1 MALQYVTPDGV
12 LTVPGSYASYKVAP
26 NNSGLATTGTVFL
39 VGEADAGPS
48 YVDEGNLLYQ
58 NSFGPDQKADVVAK
72 YMSGQVVDAYSMAV
86 AASADPGI
94 TGSVNRIIIAKTN
107 TSVKSSSAILA
118 LGKADGTFA
127 GTAAGGAYGTLT
139 AKSAGQKGNLISR
152 TITESVEESLPTTGP
167 FVLCAAPVSTTVN
180 IRVNGGAV
188 LTPTT
193 FAQYD
198 SPTTIVSAINAQA
211 GVSCTGAVTRGAS
224 ITGPVSVLLTN
235 DNLLACHLDTAA
247 FTNLP
252 TVGDICVIPN
262 GSSWVSAANEG
273 TYVVISS
280 VAGRVGLYKVRN
292 AGDNSAVTNPSTETL
307 ATAAATD
314 ILFYS
319 PVVIT
324 LEAGE
329 PQAGLGKS
337 LEIAD
342 ATATFST
349 LCYTAATAAEI
360 LAGATPATQATFTS
374 TTALPYVNVSP
385 AEYKAGVSLV
395 RQVDATNQT
404 LTIGGNVILTLGY
417 TGTTASAVISGTSM
431 IITLTGGSSSALS
444 PITIDLED
452 YTTINDLCSYLNTL
466 GGFSAAAETASK
478 GSMAPINLDD
488 GTFNFATEKGVRTG
502 RIKADGYYFA
512 TAITYDSTLVDIAPP
527 GVATKLD
534 GLPAPIAASFL
545 AGGSRG
551 ATVQA
556 DIQGALD
563 ALKDVNGNF
572 LVPLFSNDSA
582 ADISDGVTAATSSYT
597 IDSINAACRSHVLQ
611 MSTLKQAKPRQA
623 LVSYWGTFTAAKNAA
638 GNISQPRGFM
648 PFQKVKDV
656 DSAGTLK
663 TFKPWAAAVK
673 AAGMQA
679 AGSYRD
685 ITGKFINISG
695 IVDPVGYNNQSLSNR
710 EDALLAGL
718 CPVIH
723 EEEGGFT
730 WVSDQTTYSADSNF
744 LYNSLQAVYAAD
756 TVAATA
762 AKRMGRIFK
771 GQSLADVNAAV
782 GVAVLGTILSEMKD
796 QKWLGASD
804 DAPKGYKNLVVKVVN
819 GNALVCSGE
828 IKIATGIKFIPISF
842 LVTAISQT
850 ATG

>member
-12 LTVPGSYASYKVAP
+12 LIVPGPYASYKVAP
-26 NNSGLATTGTVFL
+26 NNSGLATTGTLFL
-39 VGEADAGPS
+39 VGEGDAGPS
-48 YVDEGNLLYQ
+48 YADEGNLLYQ

-72 YMSGQVVDAYSMAV
+72 YMSGQVVDAYNMAV

-94 TGSVNRIIIAKTN
+94 PGSVNRIVIAKTN

-152 TITESVEESLPTTGP
+152 TITESVEESLPTTGS
-167 FVLCAAPVSTTVN
+167 FVLCAAPVATTIN
-180 IRVNGGAV
+180 CRVNGASV
-188 LTPTT
+188 ATAT

-198 SPTTIVSAINAQA
+198 SPTTMVSAINALS
-211 GVSCTGAVTRGAS
+211 GVSCTGAVTRGDS
-224 ITGPVSVLLTN
+224 ITGSVSVSMLF
-235 DNLLACHLDTAA
+235 DGGLACHLTTAS

-262 GSSWVSAANEG
+262 GSAFSTTNEG
-273 TYVVISS
+273 TYVVT
-280 VAGRVGLYKVRN
+280 VVAAGRVDLYKVRN
-292 AGDNSAVTNPSTETL
+292 AGNNSTVTSPEEQLAVT
-307 ATAAATD
+307 ATAAA

-324 LEAGE
+324 LKAGE
-329 PQAGLGKS
+329 PLAGLGKS

-342 ATATFST
+342 GVTATFST
-349 LCYTAATAAEI
+349 LCFTAATAAEI
-360 LAGATPATQATFTS
+360 LAGATPATQSTFTS

-385 AEYKAGVSLV
+385 AEYKAGVNLV
-395 RQVDATNQT
+395 RQVDATNQA

-417 TGTTASAVISGTSM
+417 TGTTASAVISGTTM
-431 IITLTGGSSSALS
+431 TITLAGGSSSALS
-444 PITIDLED
+444 PISIDLSD
-452 YTTINDLCSYLNTL
+452 YITINDLCSYLNTL

-478 GSMAPINLDD
+478 GSIAPVNLDD

-512 TAITYDSTLVDIAPP
+512 TSITYDSTLVDITPP

-545 AGGSRG
+545 TGGSRG

-572 LVPLFSNDSA
+572 LIPLFSNDSA
-582 ADISDGVTAATSSYT
+582 ADISDGVTAATSSYS

-648 PFQKVKDV
+648 PFQKVKDI
-656 DSAGTLK
+656 DASGTLK

-685 ITGKFINISG
+685 ITGKYINISG
-695 IVDPVGYNNQSLSNR
+695 VIDPVGYNNQSLSNR

-718 CPVIH
+718 CPIIH
-723 EEEGGFT
+723 EEEGGYT

-771 GQSLADVNAAV
+771 GASLADVDAAV
-782 GVAVLGTILSEMKD
+782 GVSVLNNILSEMKD
-796 QKWLGASD
+796 LKWLGASD
-804 DAPKGYKNLVVKVVN
+804 DAPKGYKNTVVKVVN